1 MSVLSGMYLGIL
13 FLVAAFFATTGE
25 EMASLP
31 LRSRLHQLDKNHA
44 NDGLISGIINFF
56 EDIGRMI

>member
-1 MSVLSGMYLGIL
+1 M
-13 FLVAAFFATTGE
+13 FLVAAFFATSGD

-31 LRSRLHQLDKNHA
+31 LWSWLHQLDKDHA

-56 EDIGRMI
+56 EDIGWTI